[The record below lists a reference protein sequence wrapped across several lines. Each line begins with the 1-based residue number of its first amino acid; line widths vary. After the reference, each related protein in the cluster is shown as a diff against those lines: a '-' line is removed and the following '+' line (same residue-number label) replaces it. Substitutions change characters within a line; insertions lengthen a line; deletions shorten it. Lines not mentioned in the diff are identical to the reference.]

1 MARDAVRLGRRM
13 GIIATL
19 PTSPAATRRQLERAA
34 REAGISIDIKIAVN
48 EKAFEHLQK
57 GEIQQHNALVKG
69 EMDRL
74 AKEVDVLV
82 LGQISL
88 AQIQHETRVPYLQ
101 VGHSGLAEAR
111 RLLDGGTVHK
121 NGNGNGDGKPRREKP
136 HPHGSARLL
145 LLGHELVKT
154 GTVAD

>member
-1 MARDAVRLGRRM
+1 VKLGSRM

-19 PTSPAATRRQLERAA
+19 PTSPPATCRQLERAA
-34 REAGISIDIKIAVN
+34 REASVSIDIKIVVN
-48 EKAFEHLQK
+48 ETAFEHLQK
-57 GEIQQHNALVKG
+57 GEIEQHNTLVKG

-111 RLLDGGTVHK
+111 RLLDGGTLHK
-121 NGNGNGDGKPRREKP
+121 NGNGNGNGQPRREETP
-136 HPHGSARLL
+136 TRMAAR
-145 LLGHELVKT
+145 VSC
-154 GTVAD
+154 